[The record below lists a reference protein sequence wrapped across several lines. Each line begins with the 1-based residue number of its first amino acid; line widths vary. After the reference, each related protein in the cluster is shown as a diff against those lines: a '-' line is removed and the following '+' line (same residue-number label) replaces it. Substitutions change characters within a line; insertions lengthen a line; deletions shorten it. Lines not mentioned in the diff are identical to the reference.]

1 VYIDFPTGDDNQEP
15 EWFKKERSVEEH
27 NQPAAL
33 YDLAE
38 DPQEKKNLIAVYPE
52 KAKELK
58 LLLEKYQYEGHSV
71 PSGD

>member
-1 VYIDFPTGDDNQEP
+1 MYVDFPTGDDNREP
-15 EWFKKERSVEEH
+15 EWFKKERGVKEH
-27 NQPAAL
+27 NQPAEL

-58 LLLEKYQYEGHSV
+58 LLLEKYQYEGRSV
-71 PSGD
+71 PRGD